1 MWVLVPF
8 FSFLSFNSALTDAVK
23 ELKKVKDQAEQAT
36 TLQEMVNTLN
46 QQKLTSAEQIESLKR
61 SSADKELKLQKGI
74 EELSLKVDQSE
85 TDRLGSER

>member
-1 MWVLVPF
+1 M
-8 FSFLSFNSALTDAVK
+8 SFNSALTDAVK